1 METASMGLK
10 IGIIG
15 HGFVGS
21 AVAYA
26 NKHNTLVIND
36 PAIPDSQPLT
46 EFKDCDAV
54 FVCVPS
60 PEKDY
65 GHCDTSILEEVLLN
79 LSQIGLS
86 DQTPIISKVTAPPR
100 AYAALQQLY
109 PSLVYSP
116 EFLTAKNAINDYK
129 YAKFLVIGGDH
140 KISQRAFDIIQ
151 DSWTTLEPHKKT
163 VFTDIKTAALYKYLA
178 NSYLA
183 MKVTF
188 MNDFYQLAEACDIPW
203 DGVKHIGSLDERIGN
218 THWNV
223 PGPDG
228 QFGWGGMCF
237 PKDIAAICEEAIDL
251 KLDFELMQ
259 RVEAV
264 NEKHRRLK

>member
-1 METASMGLK
+1 MGLK

-26 NKHNTLVIND
+26 NKHNNVIIND
-36 PAIPDSQPLT
+36 PAIPDSRPLE

-65 GHCDTSILEEVLLN
+65 GKCDTSILEKVLLD
-79 LSQIGLS
+79 LSLVGL
-86 DQTPIISKVTAPPR
+86 DAQTPIISKVTAPPL
-100 AYAALQQLY
+100 AYSKLQSLY

-116 EFLTAKNAINDYK
+116 EFLTARNAINDYK
-129 YAKFLVIGGDH
+129 YAKFLVLGGEH
-140 KISQRAFDIIQ
+140 QVCQRAFKIIT
-151 DSWTTLEPHKKT
+151 DSWTSLEPHKNT

-178 NSYLA
+178 NCYMA

-188 MNDFYQLAEACDIPW
+188 MNDFYQMAEACDIPW
-203 DGVKHIGSLDERIGN
+203 EGLQQIGRLDERIGN

-237 PKDIAAICEEAIDL
+237 PKDVAAICEEAIDL

-259 RVEAV
+259 RVESI